1 MATPLMR
8 RSLRLL
14 YRQASD
20 AHPGLLLQRGLAEH
34 DEPDNTHEE
43 AGEETT
49 VKLCHIKRVCNCST
63 SDFYRRAYARWKR
76 TTDDPSRFR
85 AVILELQSRLFIGL
99 TGNGMIETGCVIGRS
114 HGAPCIPGSSIKG
127 VVSALARDRLGTDP
141 NGQHIR
147 EEFFGRSSSLARSR
161 PGRDPN
167 GRDIRKELFGR
178 SDTGL
183 SGLITFH
190 DAWWVPGSAPRPLVL
205 EVVTSHHH
213 KYYSEDGSTPA
224 TDFDSP
230 IPNAQ
235 VAVQGAF
242 LFVIEG
248 PVDWLDL
255 AEQMLV
261 ATLTTRGIGAKTSS
275 GYGLFQT

>member
-34 DEPDNTHEE
+34 DEPDNEHEE

-49 VKLCHIKRVCNCST
+49 VKLCQIKRVCNCST

-76 TTDDPSRFR
+76 TTDSPSRFR
-85 AVILELQSRLFIGL
+85 SVILKLQSRLFIGL

-141 NGQHIR
+141 NGQDIR
-147 EEFFGRSSSLARSR
+147 E
-161 PGRDPN
+161 
-167 GRDIRKELFGR
+167 ELFGR

-190 DAWWVPGSAPRPLVL
+190 DAWWVPGSATRPLVL

-213 KYYSEDGSTPA
+213 KYYSEDGSTRA

-255 AEQMLV
+255 AEQMLI
-261 ATLTTRGIGAKTSS
+261 ATLTTRGIGAKISS